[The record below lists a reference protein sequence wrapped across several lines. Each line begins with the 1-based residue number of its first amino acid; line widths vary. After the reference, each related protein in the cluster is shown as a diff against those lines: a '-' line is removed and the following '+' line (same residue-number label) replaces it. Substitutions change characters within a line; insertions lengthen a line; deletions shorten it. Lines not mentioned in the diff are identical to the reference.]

1 MSKTKE
7 TKNKFVKHIRDH
19 KGYYITAVVSAA
31 AGAALMMIPQVQQ
44 IFITDVAN
52 LKVLSP
58 TTTNN
63 TNIIVKALGHPGF
76 KVVDL
81 TTGIEYPSINN
92 AAQETGANVHDLR
105 RHLHG
110 DRPDAGG
117 RIFKITGLADTSHL
131 MV

>member
-7 TKNKFVKHIRDH
+7 TKNKVVKHIRDH

-31 AGAALMMIPQVQQ
+31 AGAALMTIPQVQQ

-63 TNIIVKALGHPGF
+63 TNIIVKALAHPGF

-81 TTGIEYPSINN
+81 MTGIEYPSINN
-92 AAQETGANVHDLR
+92 AAKKTGLSESSLR
-105 RHLHG
+105 QHLHG
-110 DRPDAGG
+110 DRPDVNG

-131 MV
+131 TW